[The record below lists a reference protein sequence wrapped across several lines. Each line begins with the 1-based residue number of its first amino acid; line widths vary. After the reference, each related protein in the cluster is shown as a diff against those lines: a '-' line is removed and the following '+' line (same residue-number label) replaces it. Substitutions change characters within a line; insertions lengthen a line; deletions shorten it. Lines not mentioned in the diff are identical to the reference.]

1 LINQTYSPIEVIL
14 VDDGST
20 DGSREKVLSWG
31 EHEMVTSVAKAAQG
45 LSAGRMAA
53 LELSK
58 GEWVAI
64 TDIDVR
70 PEPDWIEKLFK
81 AVGDDESVVAVTGRT
96 VFTQGSDIV
105 SKIRSVEIEAKYRS
119 RPKNATL
126 ANGPCSMFRRDNLI
140 GIGGFDPSWYHAE
153 DMEVSL
159 ILIEA
164 GGAIIYTPDAVVN
177 HIPEQGLRRFFN
189 KRKRDARAHIRI
201 VRKYK
206 TKSDFMGSSWLV
218 LSFSP
223 FCITM
228 LFGLIWMM
236 TDAMAIRDIY
246 QHQGLFMFIPLI
258 IWYFF
263 ALNSNLKN
271 AITSNQ
277 IKSIWVIAGW
287 SLALWQGIAL
297 GYLDALLG
305 RNGH

>member
-1 LINQTYSPIEVIL
+1 
-14 VDDGST
+14 
-20 DGSREKVLSWG
+20 
-31 EHEMVTSVAKAAQG
+31 
-45 LSAGRMAA
+45 
-53 LELSK
+53 
-58 GEWVAI
+58 
-64 TDIDVR
+64 
-70 PEPDWIEKLFK
+70 
-81 AVGDDESVVAVTGRT
+81 
-96 VFTQGSDIV
+96 
-105 SKIRSVEIEAKYRS
+105 
-119 RPKNATL
+119 
-126 ANGPCSMFRRDNLI
+126 
-140 GIGGFDPSWYHAE
+140 
-153 DMEVSL
+153 
-159 ILIEA
+159 
-164 GGAIIYTPDAVVN
+164 
-177 HIPEQGLRRFFN
+177 
-189 KRKRDARAHIRI
+189 
-201 VRKYK
+201 
-206 TKSDFMGSSWLV
+206 MGSSWLV